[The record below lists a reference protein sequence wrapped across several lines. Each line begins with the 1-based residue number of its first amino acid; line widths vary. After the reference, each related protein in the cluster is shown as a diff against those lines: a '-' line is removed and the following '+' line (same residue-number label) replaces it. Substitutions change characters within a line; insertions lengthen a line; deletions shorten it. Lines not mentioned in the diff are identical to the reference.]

1 VTDAAATEAQAAPP
15 APTPTPTD
23 DEILQRFLR
32 TKNQPTGSQTLG
44 FKMVSVSQEKKE
56 VEVAFE
62 AKAELVANPMRQVQ
76 GGYLCAM
83 LDECMS
89 VACMVASQMT
99 AVAPTVEMK
108 TSFFRPATFG
118 PIKGVGRVVR
128 WGKTIAFTEGE
139 LYDGEGRLL
148 AKATGTAVPTPFKN
162 YK

>member
-1 VTDAAATEAQAAPP
+1 VTDAAIPEAKDARP
-15 APTPTPTD
+15 APTD

-44 FKMVSVSQEKKE
+44 YRMLSVSQEKKE

-62 AKAELVANPMRQVQ
+62 AKAELVSNPMKQVQ

-89 VACMVASQMT
+89 VACMVASGMT
-99 AVAPTVEMK
+99 HVAPTVEMK
-108 TSFFRPATFG
+108 TMFFRPAAFG
-118 PIKGVGRVVR
+118 PIKGVGRVAR

-139 LYDGEGRLL
+139 LYDPQGRLL
-148 AKATGTAVPTPFKN
+148 AKATGTAVPTPFAN

>member
-1 VTDAAATEAQAAPP
+1 MSDVVPEEPKAVTDA
-15 APTPTPTD
+15 D
-23 DEILQRFLR
+23 LLQRFLR

-44 FKMVSVSQEKKE
+44 FRMLAVSQERKE

-62 AKAELVANPMRQVQ
+62 AKPELLANPMRQVQ
-76 GGYLCAM
+76 GGYLMAM

-89 VACMVASQMT
+89 VACMVASGMT

-118 PIKGVGRVVR
+118 PLRGIGRVVR

-148 AKATGTAVPTPFKN
+148 AKATGTAVPTPYKN

>member
-1 VTDAAATEAQAAPP
+1 VTEVAPDAPKAVTD
-15 APTPTPTD
+15 D
-23 DEILQRFLR
+23 DLLQRFLR

-44 FKMVSVSQEKKE
+44 FRMLRVSQADKE

-62 AKAELVANPMRQVQ
+62 AKAELLSNPMKQVQ
-76 GGYLCAM
+76 GGYLMAM

-89 VACMVASQMT
+89 VACMVASGMT

-108 TSFFRPATFG
+108 TSFFRPAAFG
-118 PIKGVGRVVR
+118 ELRGIGRVVR

-139 LYDGEGRLL
+139 IYDGQGRLL
-148 AKATGTAVPTPFKN
+148 AKATGTAVPTPYTN